1 MRCAIYFNNFPC
13 AGIAEIF
20 LACLSFW
27 RLHALLLPGWIGTW
41 TWRQKFRFWHPR
53 LHIIIAVSFPVRC
66 LVALSS
72 RKAFHCI
79 ISHSLL
85 PFYDPKPILSL
96 TFHAISAEVISSL
109 VSYIKFITFLGI
121 APCFTWQSEAATHS
135 RQKHQDEKWENV
147 PLNEKLPSDVR
158 HFHNK
163 PLDVNLR
170 QSC

>member
-1 MRCAIYFNNFPC
+1 MRCAIYFNNFHVP
-13 AGIAEIF
+13 ESPK
-20 LACLSFW
+20 SFSLVSCSGDCMHSFC
-27 RLHALLLPGWIGTW
+27 RTAIGTW

-53 LHIIIAVSFPVRC
+53 PHIIIAVSFPVRC

-72 RKAFHCI
+72 HKAFHCI

-96 TFHAISAEVISSL
+96 TFHAISAEVISSP

-135 RQKHQDEKWENV
+135 RQTYQDEKWENV